1 MNNIIENKEE
11 LFDIYKEK
19 LEVPFFKEEVLRR
32 EFNRFIFLKVEFMPH
47 WFVLELIR
55 LDYDVTDDEE
65 LMSIYEY

>member
-19 LEVPFFKEEVLRR
+19 LGVPFCKEEVLRK